1 MCKLEGVHH
10 ARALQYHLSYPG
22 PLMLQKLE
30 SKKKKASGRW
40 TQF

>member
-10 ARALQYHLSYPG
+10 ACALPIPIELLS

-30 SKKKKASGRW
+30 SKKKKKV
-40 TQF
+40 QD